1 VGSVR
6 FVCQHAKEGRA
17 GLGPVGP
24 WVGRYRGALRIG
36 IVALGPVVL
45 FAWSN
50 PGLWVVLGVILGVL
64 LLLWAVEAIGRG
76 YPSPEADGD
85 EPASKASEQA
95 GTGRTGSSPP
105 IAGRGVP

>member
-1 VGSVR
+1 MGSVR

-36 IVALGPVVL
+36 IVALGLVVL

-50 PGLWVVLGVILGVL
+50 PGVWVVLGVILGDL
-64 LLLWAVEAIGRG
+64 LLLWAVQAISRG
-76 YPSPEADGD
+76 QPSAEGAGGG
-85 EPASKASEQA
+85 PA
-95 GTGRTGSSPP
+95 
-105 IAGRGVP
+105 